1 MSNNTLIFFYSLVLL
16 ILFGWYVMSDSDR
29 AKRIVGTV
37 LSLLLVAFCL
47 WLVNPPF
54 GKQGK
59 IALGLDLRGGTS
71 FLIQLMP
78 ATGEGTEP
86 RPISSDMVER
96 AMEAIRKRID
106 QFGVAEPIITP
117 QSKDR
122 ILVQIPGLDLERIK
136 DAREQLQ

>member
-1 MSNNTLIFFYSLVLL
+1 MSNNTLIFFYGLVLL
-16 ILFGWYVMSDSDR
+16 ILFGWYGLSDSDR

-54 GKQGK
+54 DVKKGDKVVNGK
-59 IALGLDLRGGTS
+59 ISLGLDLRGGTS

-78 ATGEGTEP
+78 ATAEGAEP
-86 RPISSDMVER
+86 RPISSDMVNQ

-106 QFGVAEPIITP
+106 VFGVAEPIITP
-117 QSKDR
+117 QGKDR
-122 ILVQIPGLDLERIK
+122 ILVQIPGLDLEKI
-136 DAREQLQ
+136 